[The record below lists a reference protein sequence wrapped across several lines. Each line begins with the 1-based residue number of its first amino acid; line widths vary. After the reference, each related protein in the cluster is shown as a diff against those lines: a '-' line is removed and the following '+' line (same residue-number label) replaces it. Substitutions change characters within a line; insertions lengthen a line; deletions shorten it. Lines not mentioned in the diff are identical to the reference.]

1 MPPTAGRAASTAIRD
16 ADHLATELVAV
27 DQGTT
32 TIPLAT
38 LRFQKTMAGYAPDA
52 VRESLVP
59 LRWIERLSHPLASGV
74 ARIGLPALAALH
86 RVREAV

>member
-16 ADHLATELVAV
+16 ADHLATELVAAR
-27 DQGTT
+27 DGAT
-32 TIPLAT
+32 TIPVAT
-38 LRFQKTMAGYAPDA
+38 LRFEMTMAGYAPDA

-59 LRWIERLSHPLASGV
+59 LRWIQRLSHPLARGA
-74 ARIGLPALAALH
+74 ARVGLPAAAALH